1 MVSNIRLLRPL
12 ACPGLVL
19 SLAACTTANP
29 TLPTSTASIPVPETA
44 PRTTALTVTGAPV
57 QMAYAGPAANP
68 AALATANAAAHA
80 APAETAKIAA
90 PAKTETY
97 GPRVDNLISQY
108 SAAYAVPEALVRRV
122 VHRES
127 RGRPEARNGKYWGL
141 MQILPSTARAMGHS
155 GTPKDLLDAETN
167 LKYGVKYLAGAYKVA
182 DRNFDRAVRLYASGY
197 YYQAKRKGMLDETG
211 LKGGTTPVQS
221 TQIASL
227 PMAPVPEISQ
237 PAATV
242 QTVAYAPDPAPV
254 RPGFIA
260 IPADRPYGL

>member
-12 ACPGLVL
+12 ACLGLVL
-19 SLAACTTANP
+19 TLAACTTANP
-29 TLPTSTASIPVPETA
+29 TLPTSTASIPVPAAA

-68 AALATANAAAHA
+68 AALVTTNATAQVAVTE
-80 APAETAKIAA
+80 APKAAA

-141 MQILPSTARAMGHS
+141 MQILPSTARAMGHN

-227 PMAPVPEISQ
+227 PMAPVPAVNQ

-242 QTVAYAPDPAPV
+242 QTVAYQPDPAPV
-254 RPGFIA
+254 RPGFVA

>member
-1 MVSNIRLLRPL
+1 MGPVQSTKL
-12 ACPGLVL
+12 
-19 SLAACTTANP
+19 
-29 TLPTSTASIPVPETA
+29 TS
-44 PRTTALTVTGAPV
+44 APV
-57 QMAYAGPAANP
+57 QMAFAGPAANP
-68 AALATANAAAHA
+68 AAAATAAQVQSASVVVPNVA
-80 APAETAKIAA
+80 T
-90 PAKTETY
+90 PAKTESY

-141 MQILPSTARAMGHS
+141 MQILPSTARSMGHS

-182 DRNFDRAVRLYASGY
+182 DQNFDRAVRLYASGY

-227 PMAPVPEISQ
+227 PMAPVPAVIQ

-242 QTVAYAPDPAPV
+242 QTVAYLPDPAPV
-254 RPGFIA
+254 RAGFVA